1 MDDRAAQRGI
11 ICFQRRRRA
20 AQNQRPFQQPHP
32 FARYVDSVVPWNGV
46 LLVTALVR
54 LVDDQQAQVLERRED
69 RAARADDDVDLPALR
84 GVPRV
89 ESLALRKPRV
99 QHGDALAER
108 ALETARGLG
117 GQRNLRN
124 EDDRSP
130 AFRNRSRDRPDVY
143 ERLAATGDA
152 LQEKFRE
159 ATALDGGANCLD
171 RNGLFGRGRKIL
183 GFDGTACAS
192 RDRAARPL
200 PQCAG
205 ATCAR
210 YDRLR
215 KAREQ
220 RIAAAQRPFVAHA
233 GDERFDARSAYRRA
247 RRLENFFRRLG
258 DARADEL
265 WTPRERAAA
274 HERSQR
280 AQQRPPISRAARLRV
295 AQQHVKPETL
305 AEILGDQPQQ
315 PRRHRRKAFRVQ
327 LPDRNEPIDDAR
339 DAGGV
344 HDRSERLGEGAAVV
358 LGDPLGEHK
367 PSFVERSCRVDASG
381 NRSKSIARDVAR
393 PADDETVEF
402 FRSERDAH
410 DVADLNLDTL
420 RNEIRQRMLDARDA
434 LLHQYLDGAR
444 NLSGYGPVRRCQRHW
459 AAG

>member
-192 RDRAARPL
+192 RDRAGRHL
-200 PQCAG
+200 PRGAPPGG
-205 ATCAR
+205 ATAR
-210 YDRLR
+210 Q
-215 KAREQ
+215 ARNP
-220 RIAAAQRPFVAHA
+220 RRNPRRSTATAAAAPTKSVS
-233 GDERFDARSAYRRA
+233 G
-247 RRLENFFRRLG
+247 
-258 DARADEL
+258 
-265 WTPRERAAA
+265 
-274 HERSQR
+274 
-280 AQQRPPISRAARLRV
+280 PIA
-295 AQQHVKPETL
+295 
-305 AEILGDQPQQ
+305 
-315 PRRHRRKAFRVQ
+315 
-327 LPDRNEPIDDAR
+327 
-339 DAGGV
+339 
-344 HDRSERLGEGAAVV
+344 RSERTDRRRAGCRRRT
-358 LGDPLGEHK
+358 
-367 PSFVERSCRVDASG
+367 RSVRAPRRGCSSSAR
-381 NRSKSIARDVAR
+381 RSTRRA
-393 PADDETVEF
+393 
-402 FRSERDAH
+402 
-410 DVADLNLDTL
+410 
-420 RNEIRQRMLDARDA
+420 QA
-434 LLHQYLDGAR
+434 L
-444 NLSGYGPVRRCQRHW
+444 VRRTLVPCRCERQSIEVHRSRRR